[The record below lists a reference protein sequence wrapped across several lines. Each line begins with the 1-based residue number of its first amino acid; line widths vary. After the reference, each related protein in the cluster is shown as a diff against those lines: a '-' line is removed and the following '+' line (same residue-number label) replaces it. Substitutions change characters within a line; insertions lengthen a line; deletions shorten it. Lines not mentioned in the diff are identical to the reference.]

1 MFCGFRKG
9 ENRTIQ
15 IVQFDKN
22 RKHVY
27 NLIGKPP
34 FVCTHLQPTFGKRA
48 LFVYTDFSKIWI
60 GNGNIVLP
68 DRICENGS
76 VLIENGRIAQI
87 NQPAPADAKIVHAN
101 GGYVLPGF
109 IDLHV
114 HGGGGADFMDCE
126 PDCIQ
131 TAARAHCQHGT
142 TALLPTTMT
151 CADEVLE
158 RMIACYL
165 EAIKTPTG
173 GAQLLG
179 LHLEGP
185 FFSAKNKGAQP
196 VGEQRIP
203 TREFLE
209 RIIHLAQGHIL
220 RWDEAPELPNT
231 DVFAQVMREN
241 NIMASIAHTS
251 AIADQANAAF
261 DMGFSH
267 ITHFYSATTTGQKIN
282 GIVYSGVNE
291 ATLLRDE
298 ITIELICDGRHI
310 PKEHMLLA
318 YRIKG
323 ADRIA
328 LITDAMRAAG
338 TNATHSIL
346 GAKHGGVPVVIKD
359 DVAQLP
365 DFSFYAG
372 SVGTMDRALRVA
384 HVQYG
389 IPLVDVSRMLSLTP
403 ARLSRCADRKGSLET
418 GKDADIVVMNDHF
431 NVRQVYVQGKLLHE
445 A

>member
-1 MFCGFRKG
+1 M
-9 ENRTIQ
+9 
-15 IVQFDKN
+15 
-22 RKHVY
+22 
-27 NLIGKPP
+27 
-34 FVCTHLQPTFGKRA
+34 
-48 LFVYTDFSKIWI
+48 YTDFSKIWI

-87 NQPAPADAKIVHAN
+87 NQPAPADAKTISVN

-165 EAIKTPTG
+165 EAIRTPTG

-209 RIIHLAQGHIL
+209 RIIRLAQGHIL

-241 NIMASIAHTS
+241 NIMASIAHTG